1 MLKNYLQ
8 TMKIK
13 IYYRKSL
20 SLSEGKL
27 AAQVGHVVRN
37 LAIIHGSYVASKC
50 DRIVVLHASDT
61 KYNKLLTDIESKC
74 KIYRQIDKGYT
85 EVPDGTETC
94 FGYVEF
100 ED

>member
-1 MLKNYLQ
+1 
-8 TMKIK
+8 MKIK
-13 IYYRKSL
+13 VYYRKSL
-20 SLSEGKL
+20 KLTDGKL

-37 LAIIHGSYVASKC
+37 LAIIHGTYIAGKC
-50 DRIVVLHASDT
+50 DKIIVLHASDT
-61 KYNKLLTDIESKC
+61 KYNKLLTDIGSCC

-100 ED
+100 EE